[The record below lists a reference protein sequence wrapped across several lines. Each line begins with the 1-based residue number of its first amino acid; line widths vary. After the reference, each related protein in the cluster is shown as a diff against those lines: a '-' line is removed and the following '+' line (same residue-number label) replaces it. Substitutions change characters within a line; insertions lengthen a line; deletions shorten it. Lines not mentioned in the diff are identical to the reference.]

1 MSNHKFNSVAEMPRT
16 FQCKYDIIANFIEH
30 WTSDEEERV
39 QMYLC
44 LGEYINEDNV
54 NEIQNYFADT
64 ITIQ

>member
-1 MSNHKFNSVAEMPRT
+1 MSNHKWNSVNEMPRT

-44 LGEYINEDNV
+44 LGEYINEDHV
-54 NEIQNYFADT
+54 NEIQLFLADV
-64 ITIQ
+64 INIK

>member
-16 FQCKYDIIANFIEH
+16 LQCKYDIIANFIEH

-44 LGEYINEDNV
+44 LGEYINEDHT
-54 NEIQNYFADT
+54 NEIQGYFADI

>member
-1 MSNHKFNSVAEMPRT
+1 MNNHKFNSVAEMPRT
-16 FQCKYDIIANFIEH
+16 LQCKYDIIANFIEH

-44 LGEYINEDNV
+44 LGEYINEDHT
-54 NEIQNYFADT
+54 NEIQGFFADI